1 MNIAAHNPKFLNGLS
16 ITRLLS
22 RIAILTSQ
30 LDGAKKQ
37 ITTMTSQIMDLTNRC
52 NSADKKNMDL
62 TSQNTAY
69 LQRINEL
76 ERSATL
82 DSNNSC
88 KPPSSDGL
96 RKPNG
101 KKDKD
106 KKKRTNSLREKSG
119 RKSGGQPGHEGNTLK
134 QVADPDEIIDILPEQ
149 CPNCQTEFSLE
160 NSTGCVHRQV
170 FDLPPPPP
178 PLVVEYRRHTCKCA
192 GCGDEFKGQF
202 PADVTAPVQYG
213 KRVASYVTYTHDTEL
228 TKILVA

>member
-106 KKKRTNSLREKSG
+106 KKDKDTDTRKIKT
-119 RKSGGQPGHEGNTLK
+119 RKSGQIVYAKNPAVSPGVNRATKAILSSRLPTRTRLLISCRSNVRIVRPSSHLK
-134 QVADPDEIIDILPEQ
+134 IQLVVSTDRFLIFHRLLRLLLSSIVDILANAPDVVM
-149 CPNCQTEFSLE
+149 
-160 NSTGCVHRQV
+160 NSRVNFRQM
-170 FDLPPPPP
+170 
-178 PLVVEYRRHTCKCA
+178 
-192 GCGDEFKGQF
+192 
-202 PADVTAPVQYG
+202 
-213 KRVASYVTYTHDTEL
+213 
-228 TKILVA
+228 

>member
-1 MNIAAHNPKFLNGLS
+1 MTNPCLTPKVVARLASSNVSGSLCS
-16 ITRLLS
+16 INRLLS

-30 LDGAKKQ
+30 LGSAKKQ
-37 ITTMTSQIMDLTNRC
+37 ITTLTSQIVDLTNRC

-101 KKDKD
+101 KK
-106 KKKRTNSLREKSG
+106 
-119 RKSGGQPGHEGNTLK
+119 
-134 QVADPDEIIDILPEQ
+134 
-149 CPNCQTEFSLE
+149 
-160 NSTGCVHRQV
+160 RQRQ
-170 FDLPPPPP
+170 
-178 PLVVEYRRHTCKCA
+178 ER
-192 GCGDEFKGQF
+192 
-202 PADVTAPVQYG
+202 
-213 KRVASYVTYTHDTEL
+213 
-228 TKILVA
+228 

>member
-106 KKKRTNSLREKSG
+106 KKDKDKKKRTNSLREKSG

-149 CPNCQTEFSLE
+149 CPAS
-160 NSTGCVHRQV
+160 
-170 FDLPPPPP
+170 D
-178 PLVVEYRRHTCKCA
+178 
-192 GCGDEFKGQF
+192 
-202 PADVTAPVQYG
+202 
-213 KRVASYVTYTHDTEL
+213 RVL
-228 TKILVA
+228 T

>member
-37 ITTMTSQIMDLTNRC
+37 ITTMTSQIMDLT
-52 NSADKKNMDL
+52 
-62 TSQNTAY
+62 SQNTAY

-101 KKDKD
+101 KK
-106 KKKRTNSLREKSG
+106 RTKT
-119 RKSGGQPGHEGNTLK
+119 RKSGQIVYAKNPAVSPGVNRATKAILSSRLPTRTRLLISCRSNVQIVRPSSHLK
-134 QVADPDEIIDILPEQ
+134 IQLVVSTDRFLIFHRLLRLLLSSIVDILANAPDVVM
-149 CPNCQTEFSLE
+149 
-160 NSTGCVHRQV
+160 NSRVNFRQM
-170 FDLPPPPP
+170 
-178 PLVVEYRRHTCKCA
+178 
-192 GCGDEFKGQF
+192 
-202 PADVTAPVQYG
+202 
-213 KRVASYVTYTHDTEL
+213 
-228 TKILVA
+228 

>member
-16 ITRLLS
+16 IARLLS

-30 LDGAKKQ
+30 FDGAKKQ
-37 ITTMTSQIMDLTNRC
+37 ITTMTSQI
-52 NSADKKNMDL
+52 MDL

-101 KKDKD
+101 KKRQRQERL
-106 KKKRTNSLREKSG
+106 RT
-119 RKSGGQPGHEGNTLK
+119 RKSGQIVYAKNPAVSPGVNRATKAILSSRLPTRTRLLISCRSNVRIVRPSSHLK
-134 QVADPDEIIDILPEQ
+134 IQLVVSTDRFLIVTTQVPWPRSTGVDILFLSTTYQ
-149 CPNCQTEFSLE
+149 SISQFSNKCSNCS
-160 NSTGCVHRQV
+160 STIQ
-170 FDLPPPPP
+170 
-178 PLVVEYRRHTCKCA
+178 
-192 GCGDEFKGQF
+192 
-202 PADVTAPVQYG
+202 
-213 KRVASYVTYTHDTEL
+213 
-228 TKILVA
+228 

>member
-37 ITTMTSQIMDLTNRC
+37 ITTMTSQIMDLT
-52 NSADKKNMDL
+52 
-62 TSQNTAY
+62 SQNTAY

-106 KKKRTNSLREKSG
+106 KVTTRVRLVHMT
-119 RKSGGQPGHEGNTLK
+119 Q
-134 QVADPDEIIDILPEQ
+134 IILFVDQSKFL
-149 CPNCQTEFSLE
+149 L
-160 NSTGCVHRQV
+160 
-170 FDLPPPPP
+170 
-178 PLVVEYRRHTCKCA
+178 
-192 GCGDEFKGQF
+192 
-202 PADVTAPVQYG
+202 
-213 KRVASYVTYTHDTEL
+213 
-228 TKILVA
+228 

>member
-30 LDGAKKQ
+30 LDGTGEQ
-37 ITTMTSQIMDLTNRC
+37 ITTMTSQI
-52 NSADKKNMDL
+52 MDL

-106 KKKRTNSLREKSG
+106 K
-119 RKSGGQPGHEGNTLK
+119 
-134 QVADPDEIIDILPEQ
+134 VA
-149 CPNCQTEFSLE
+149 TR
-160 NSTGCVHRQV
+160 VV
-170 FDLPPPPP
+170 F
-178 PLVVEYRRHTCKCA
+178 
-192 GCGDEFKGQF
+192 
-202 PADVTAPVQYG
+202 
-213 KRVASYVTYTHDTEL
+213 
-228 TKILVA
+228 